1 MITCVV
7 FDMGGLLIDSEPVWH
22 QARADL
28 FHAYGLEW
36 TDEDQEH
43 TMGVSTTE
51 WASYMA
57 GRLDNRLTPDQVIEK
72 IISRMEARYRE
83 NLPLVPEA
91 TEVISSLANRYT
103 LGLASGSHPRL
114 IQATMDATQ
123 RRKDFSEIV
132 SGDGVNRG
140 KPAPD
145 IYLEITRRLQVPVA
159 KTVVLEDSANG
170 ILAGCAAGVKV
181 IARPNNHI
189 RPSQDV
195 INKADIVIEALLDF
209 SSELLQGL

>member
-7 FDMGGLLIDSEPVWH
+7 FDMDGLLIDSEPVWH

-43 TMGVSTTE
+43 TMGVSTVE
-51 WASYMA
+51 WARYMA
-57 GRLDNRLTPDQVIEK
+57 GRLDNRLTADQTTED

-83 NLPLVPEA
+83 NLPVVPGA
-91 TEVISSLANRYT
+91 REVISLLANRYT

-114 IQATMDATQ
+114 IQATLDTTEWW
-123 RRKDFSEIV
+123 KDFSEIV
-132 SGDGVNRG
+132 SGDDVNRG

-159 KTVVLEDSANG
+159 QTAVLEDSANG

-181 IARPNNHI
+181 IAVPNTHI
-189 RPSQDV
+189 RPPQNV
-195 INKADIVIEALLDF
+195 INQADIVIESLLEF
-209 SSELLQGL
+209 SSQLLQRL

>member
-7 FDMGGLLIDSEPVWH
+7 FDMDGLLIDSEPVWH

-57 GRLDNRLTPDQVIEK
+57 GRFDNRLTPDQVIER
-72 IISRMEARYRE
+72 IISRMEASYRE

-114 IQATMDATQ
+114 IQATMDATGW
-123 RRKDFSEIV
+123 RKDFSEIV
-132 SGDGVNRG
+132 SGDDVNRG

-159 KTVVLEDSANG
+159 QTAVLEDSANG

-181 IARPNNHI
+181 IAVPNTHI
-189 RPSQDV
+189 RPPQNV
-195 INKADIVIEALLDF
+195 INQADIVIESLLEF
-209 SSELLQGL
+209 SSQLLQRL